1 MERIIKEIMFDLTGK
16 HCTDKEINNV
26 MKKIPDNIKNIGS
39 DYAIYLWL
47 REKLLNKST

>member
-1 MERIIKEIMFDLTGK
+1 MERIIKEIMLDLTGK
-16 HCTDKEINNV
+16 ELADKEIN
-26 MKKIPDNIKNIGS
+26 KIKRKIPENIKNIGS